1 MRIATLTLGQTR
13 HRARLTFRI
22 PRSIP
27 TQAAARGRSSPS
39 PPRSP
44 SPPPPASPRGRATC
58 DDTDE
63 DNDRSRDDAPAEETT
78 DDDRDGRPRRTS
90 IMDHLAWGRCIG
102 AGTFGRVSFATH
114 LPTGTHCAVKT
125 LLKSEILRT
134 GQLAHAK
141 SELSTLAACS
151 GHPLIVRLLGW
162 AQDAAAVHLV
172 MSFEHGG
179 EVFTHLRACGRFD
192 EARARHYA
200 SEIACALSHLHAVH
214 GVAYRDLKPENLLL
228 DAHGH
233 CVLADFGFA
242 KRLTPNEPKT
252 YTLCGTPDY
261 LAPEIITRVGHAFAV
276 DWWALGVLIYEM
288 LVGAPPFAAQSVR
301 ETYAL
306 ALEGGAN
313 VRFPS
318 NLRLNGSSDGGC
330 SNIAS
335 IRGSSTA
342 RRSIDSA
349 PPHAA
354 LELVRGLLRVDASDR
369 FGADDVVAAAWFA
382 SVDWSKTA
390 RGESRPPWTP
400 PGERVDECPTSAY
413 PSEVQTPAK
422 MSGALVPC
430 QPRGLTRDE
439 LALFDDFF

>member
-1 MRIATLTLGQTR
+1 M
-13 HRARLTFRI
+13 
-22 PRSIP
+22 
-27 TQAAARGRSSPS
+27 
-39 PPRSP
+39 
-44 SPPPPASPRGRATC
+44 
-58 DDTDE
+58 
-63 DNDRSRDDAPAEETT
+63 
-78 DDDRDGRPRRTS
+78 
-90 IMDHLAWGRCIG
+90 
-102 AGTFGRVSFATH
+102 
-114 LPTGTHCAVKT
+114 
-125 LLKSEILRT
+125 
-134 GQLAHAK
+134 
-141 SELSTLAACS
+141 
-151 GHPLIVRLLGW
+151 
-162 AQDAAAVHLV
+162 
-172 MSFEHGG
+172 
-179 EVFTHLRACGRFD
+179 FT
-192 EARARHYA
+192 
-200 SEIACALSHLHAVH
+200 
-214 GVAYRDLKPENLLL
+214 
-228 DAHGH
+228 
-233 CVLADFGFA
+233 
-242 KRLTPNEPKT
+242 
-252 YTLCGTPDY
+252 GTPDY
-261 LAPEIITRVGHAFAV
+261 LAPEIITRCGHAFAV

-301 ETYAL
+301 ETYEL

-318 NLRLNGSSDGGC
+318 NLRLNGSSDVKGG